1 MTLNWKCLVE
11 QMPLL
16 DTQILCIVQVCTK
29 PQISSVK
36 MKIFQLV
43 TIFLPQNYDNT
54 YIMLQ
59 VLGRCS
65 RNSQSKHF

>member
-1 MTLNWKCLVE
+1 MTLTWKCSVE

-16 DTQILCIVQVCTK
+16 DIQILCIVQVCTK

-36 MKIFQLV
+36 MKNFQLV
-43 TIFLPQNYDNT
+43 AIFLPQNYDNT

-65 RNSQSKHF
+65 RNSESEHF